1 MQSMQLP
8 YCFYLL
14 LSLLL
19 IFFTRLTIEG
29 ERETSVRFIKESS
42 QRKSSSLI
50 MGRGRAEEVMED
62 YPIIVD
68 ELFVLKG
75 CLYEEIAVSKKKV
88 RGNRTPAAGV
98 KHT

>member
-1 MQSMQLP
+1 
-8 YCFYLL
+8 
-14 LSLLL
+14 
-19 IFFTRLTIEG
+19 
-29 ERETSVRFIKESS
+29 
-42 QRKSSSLI
+42 
-50 MGRGRAEEVMED
+50 MGRGRAKEVMED